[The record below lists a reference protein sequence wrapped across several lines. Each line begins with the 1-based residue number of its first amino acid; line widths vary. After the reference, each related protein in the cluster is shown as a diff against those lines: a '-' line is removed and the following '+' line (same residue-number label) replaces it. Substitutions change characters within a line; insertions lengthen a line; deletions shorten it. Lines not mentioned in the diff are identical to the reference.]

1 MVQQVL
7 IAVDFLM
14 YGRTANKYCM
24 LVRYDIRSISYS
36 VLLNSVLIVA
46 YQYWYVANKIYKFT

>member
-46 YQYWYVANKIYKFT
+46 Y